1 MTDDYVFLF
10 NKKSSSHQK
19 AEMLGLERAQ
29 IMENMLTQ
37 LSPKITS
44 KYGLYSTF
52 MSVID
57 DVGHNFNYSKQEH
70 SLEFIEW
77 ILNIHEFY
85 MTDRGVVLRE
95 KNGIFRKKI
104 VAEIFNYSELDART
118 PEYAM
123 AKEIDD
129 AGREM
134 RKRESNRLGYYGGAK
149 TRRISKTRRHKKTK
163 RRQTKRRMH

>member
-1 MTDDYVFLF
+1 MTNDYAFLF
-10 NKKSSSHQK
+10 NKKLSSHQK

-29 IMENMLTQ
+29 IMENMLMQ

-52 MSVID
+52 MSVMD
-57 DVGHNFNYSKQEH
+57 DAGQNFNYSMQEH

-77 ILNIHEFY
+77 ILNAHEFY

-104 VAEIFNYSELDART
+104 IADIFNYSELDSGT
-118 PEYAM
+118 PEYDM
-123 AKEIDD
+123 AKEIDG

-134 RKRESNRLGYYGGAK
+134 RERESNRLGYYGGAK
-149 TRRISKTRRHKKTK
+149 TRRRHRKTK